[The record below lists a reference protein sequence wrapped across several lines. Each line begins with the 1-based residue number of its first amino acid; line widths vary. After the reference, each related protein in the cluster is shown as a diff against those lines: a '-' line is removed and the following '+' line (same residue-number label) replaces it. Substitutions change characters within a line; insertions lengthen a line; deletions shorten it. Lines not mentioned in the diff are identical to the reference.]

1 MRLLMWL
8 GLAVLVYLAVRKS
21 FRSNQVA
28 SKTEQVDENAWG
40 DNTFPQ
46 SASSKRVEAMLNC
59 AYCQVYFPASEAV
72 ARGSHQYCCAEH
84 AEAAS
89 KSGSD
94 SGSDSA
100 R

>member
-21 FRSNQVA
+21 FRSNQA
-28 SKTEQVDENAWG
+28 PSKTEQVDENAWG

-46 SASSKRVEAMLNC
+46 SPASKRVEAMLNC
-59 AYCQVYFPASEAV
+59 AHCQVYFPASEAV
-72 ARGSHQYCCAEH
+72 SRGTHQYCCIEH

-89 KSGSD
+89 KSD
-94 SGSDSA
+94 SGSDSV